1 MKRLT
6 FKSSIIL
13 FICLVLTFSLCS
25 CGGNMT
31 DELVKAELERLLPMS
46 YEMNDIFWGKGLPC
60 VESPTSLRYVPVD
73 SECGYKSTEEIL
85 AKAAEVFSD
94 DYIKDI
100 KAAVFTDTDDIDP
113 RYIDTDGVLKIDMTN
128 KGFENIKGNIDIS
141 SAKIKKQ
148 DSRTVIVSAKY
159 EDGGDIEITMVLQNG
174 KWHLDSAT
182 Y

>member
-6 FKSSIIL
+6 FKSSII
-13 FICLVLTFSLCS
+13 FLVCVILMLTLVS

-31 DELVKAELERLLPMS
+31 DELVKAELERLLPIS
-46 YEMNDIFWGKGLPC
+46 YEMNDIFWGKGLPYKS
-60 VESPTSLRYVPVD
+60 SPSSLKYVPVSD
-73 SECGYKSTEEIL
+73 ECEYKSTEEIL
-85 AKAAEVFSD
+85 AKASEVFSQ
-94 DYIKDI
+94 DYLEDI

-113 RYIDTDGVLKIDMTN
+113 RYIDIDGILKIDVSN
-128 KGFENIKGNIDIS
+128 KGFEDIKGNIDIS
-141 SAKIKKQ
+141 SAEIKKQ

-159 EDGGDIEITMVLQNG
+159 EDGGDIEITLVLQNG